1 MHNMIWLNVPHQD
14 ESAHLVVF
22 EPGQALGGQHKPV
35 LLRSALH
42 DADVIDGQPALT
54 NDLTAET
61 TCVTSQ
67 TRLHTETQY

>member
-1 MHNMIWLNVPHQD
+1 MYEMTLLSV
-14 ESAHLVVF
+14 AHLVVF

-54 NDLTAET
+54 NDLTENT
-61 TCVTSQ
+61 RHVTRQ
-67 TRLHTETQY
+67 TRLHSPQH